1 MSMQNVSPNNLSDL
15 AHIEKFGSFGLSSEK
30 GGKENEQGKE
40 GEKKK
45 RLVQEAKKTVS
56 ELLEAMER
64 DKALSV
70 NESGFSF
77 SQNPLKAF
85 ASADV
90 VTVDKFVASG
100 GLRSISMAMK
110 KHSSSSDVVDTACR
124 TLVTLMFYQSSV
136 VEDAIRAGAI
146 GSIISAIF
154 AQADSGSE
162 DAKVSALKALRG
174 MTQSEERR
182 NDIFEQEGLKAVVA
196 AVQKTTES
204 PRMLSHAALLLSN
217 LAFGNAEIKDAT
229 GHMGGLTAIC
239 QGMLRHP
246 EHQGMQARGSLAL
259 RNLCYNSE
267 LNQKIAGESG
277 AADALVK
284 AITNYIE
291 DREVVHQSCVALGN
305 LSNTNE
311 ENRVRITEAKG
322 ITILVKLMQMHP
334 KSQTIND
341 DCISVLRNIVVG
353 NVDGQ
358 IQIGAC
364 GGVACICQALDTFEK
379 QGKIVGKA
387 CAAIRYLCF
396 LPENRDRVRSE
407 KGMEAIVKILKVHCG
422 ERSIVE
428 NALLAIG
435 NATFEHEENKAAVG
449 RCGGIP
455 QIIKAL
461 EQHRLSAAIQEHG
474 CRVLRNLADKCD
486 FNRALQAESGAV
498 YAGVL
503 AMMGFPENASVQE
516 QACAMLL
523 NIAFSAA
530 VIEKVAQGDAARL
543 AEKALSMHQKHRGV
557 QLQAG
562 SLLDRLEDY
571 MKGTIELGHTQSTD
585 NGGNR
590 SGILGIKKIRSWRK

>member
-1 MSMQNVSPNNLSDL
+1 MSTQNDSPDNVSGL
-15 AHIEKFGSFGLSSEK
+15 AHIEKFSSFGLSSEK
-30 GGKENEQGKE
+30 EGKENEKGKE
-40 GEKKK
+40 GEKKQ
-45 RLVQEAKKTVS
+45 RLVQEAKKTVGQ
-56 ELLEAMER
+56 LLEAIER
-64 DKALSV
+64 DRATSV
-70 NESGFSF
+70 NESGYSF

-100 GLRSISMAMK
+100 GLRSICMAMQ
-110 KHSSSSDVVDTACR
+110 KHSSSSDVVNTACG
-124 TLVTLMFYQSSV
+124 TLVTLMFYESSI
-136 VEDAIRAGAI
+136 VEDAVRAGAI

-154 AQADSGSE
+154 AQAGSGSE
-162 DAKVSALKALRG
+162 DAIVSALKALRG

-182 NDIFEQEGLKAVVA
+182 KDIFEQEGPKAVVA
-196 AVQKTTES
+196 VAQKTADN
-204 PRMLSHAALLLSN
+204 PRILSHAALLLSN

-229 GHMGGLTAIC
+229 GYLGGLTAIC

-246 EHQGMQARGSLAL
+246 DHQAMQARGSLAL

-267 LNQKIAGESG
+267 LNQRLAGESG
-277 AADALVK
+277 AAEALIK

-311 ENRVRITEAKG
+311 ENRTRIIEAKG
-322 ITILVKLMQMHP
+322 ISILVKMMQMHS
-334 KSQTIND
+334 KSQTVND

-364 GGVACICQALDTFEK
+364 GGVACICLALETFEK
-379 QGKIVGKA
+379 HGKIVGKA

-422 ERSIVE
+422 EPNIVE

-435 NATFEHEENKAAVG
+435 NATFEHEENKTAVG
-449 RCGGIP
+449 RCGGIS
-455 QIIKAL
+455 QIVKVL
-461 EQHRLSAAIQEHG
+461 EQHRLSASIQEHG

-530 VIEKVAQGDAARL
+530 AIEKVAQGDAARL

-562 SLLDRLEDY
+562 SLLDRLEDH
-571 MKGTIELGHTQSTD
+571 MKGPVELGRLKSTE

-590 SGILGIKKIRSWRK
+590 SGILGLKGIRWRK